1 MFSSRSV
8 TAGAIHPSYAQ
19 RLPSHEEKQ
28 CVRWNMHRK
37 DEIEVPLGSEDFAQ
51 ALNPY
56 PRHSTL
62 DDAYGM
68 FIGIALASTGI
79 AILAKSGLVTGGIAG
94 MALLASF
101 TTLYSASMLVPIINI
116 PFLMFA
122 LLSMGR
128 AFTLKSV
135 IVSFALGVG
144 ISLVS
149 PMLNLSGIHSGI
161 GSVLG
166 GTFLG
171 MGILC
176 LARHN
181 ASVGGTGAIALWI
194 QRRFSINAG
203 VSQLVCDCM
212 LFLVAAFYLPSEKM
226 AWSLVGTVAMN
237 AILIIWHK
245 PGRYRG

>member
-1 MFSSRSV
+1 MYRKNEVEVHRRSESV
-8 TAGAIHPSYAQ
+8 
-19 RLPSHEEKQ
+19 
-28 CVRWNMHRK
+28 
-37 DEIEVPLGSEDFAQ
+37 AQ
-51 ALNPY
+51 ALSPY
-56 PRHSTL
+56 PRHSIL

-79 AILAKSGLVTGGIAG
+79 AILGKSGLITGGIAG

-101 TTLYSASMLVPIINI
+101 TTHYSASMLVPIINI
-116 PFLMFA
+116 PFLTFA
-122 LLSMGR
+122 LLCMGR
-128 AFTLKSV
+128 SFTLKSM
-135 IVSFALGVG
+135 IVSFSLAVG
-144 ISLVS
+144 IKLVS
-149 PMLNLSGIHSGI
+149 PVLNLSGIHSGLGAI
-161 GSVLG
+161 LG

-181 ASVGGTGAIALWI
+181 ASMGGTGAITLWI

-203 VSQLVCDCM
+203 LSQLACDCS
-212 LFLVAAFYLPSEKM
+212 LFVIAACYLPLDKM

-237 AILIIWHK
+237 LILIIWHK